1 MNILMMTNTFLPHV
15 GGVARSVAAFTNQLR
30 SFGNR
35 VIVVAPEYQANPDD
49 EEIDVIRIPAIQ
61 NFNGSDF
68 SAIIPIPGFL
78 EAHLQDFQPDII
90 HSHHPFLMGSTAVR
104 VATKHEAPLVYTQH
118 TMFEQYTHYVPVN
131 LPRMK
136 QFAVS
141 LCTGYANMSDQ
152 VIAPSESV
160 ADILRKRGV
169 KTPTETIPTG
179 IFIDEFV
186 KGDGQSVRS
195 SENIPDEAFVVGHVG
210 RLAPEKNLEFLSEA
224 VALFLRDEPEAHFLV
239 VGYGPSEKK
248 MRDFFARHHLQN
260 QVHFLGKQN
269 GQNLIDAYHAMDVFA
284 FSSKSETQGL
294 VLTEAMTA
302 GAPAVALDAS
312 GVRDVVRNRKNGLI
326 LPDERVDQFAN
337 ALMEMCHCS
346 DRARQ
351 NFIKEAKRTAENYSM
366 YNCASKIT
374 EVYQRLIKNN
384 EIDTQRDEFLWKKS
398 IEQVKTEWELLQ
410 NLTSAVGN
418 ALSEGKSKMS

>member
-35 VIVVAPEYQANPDD
+35 VIVVAPEY
-49 EEIDVIRIPAIQ
+49 EEDTDGKDKDVIRIPAIQ

-68 SAIIPIPGFL
+68 SAVIPIPSFL
-78 EAHLQDFQPDII
+78 EARLQDFQPDIV
-90 HSHHPFLMGSTAVR
+90 HSHHPFLIGSTAVR
-104 VATKHEAPLVYTQH
+104 VAIKHEASLVYTQH

-136 QFAVS
+136 KFIVS
-141 LCTGYANMSDQ
+141 LCTGYANLADQ
-152 VIAPSESV
+152 VIAPSQSI
-160 ADILRKRGV
+160 ADILQERGV
-169 KTPTETIPTG
+169 KIPIETIPTG
-179 IFIDEFV
+179 IFINKFE
-186 KGDGQSVRS
+186 KGNGQDILS

-248 MRDFFARHHLQN
+248 MRNLFERRHLQN
-260 QVHFLGKQN
+260 QVHFLGKQD

-294 VLTEAMTA
+294 VLIEAMAA
-302 GAPAVALDAS
+302 GVPAVALDAS
-312 GVRDVVRNRKNGLI
+312 GVRDVVRNRKNGCL
-326 LPDERVDQFAN
+326 LHDEQVDKFAH
-337 ALMEMCHCS
+337 ALKQMCHCS
-346 DRARQ
+346 DQERQ
-351 NFIKEAKRTAENYSM
+351 NFIKEAKQTAENNSM

-374 EVYQRLIKNN
+374 DVYQSVIKNYKV
-384 EIDTQRDEFLWKKS
+384 DKKHDESMWEKS
-398 IEQVKTEWELLQ
+398 IKQVKTEWELFQ

-418 ALSEGKSKMS
+418 ALREDSN